1 MALVYPGRLPPGA
14 LISGLSGS
22 VPPAPPVQAPVAPV
36 WFRASEGVA
45 LSDAGRLTTWSAQGG
60 AVAHP
65 VSFNEDGNEVEPG
78 RAICFSQRSHGGLV
92 IEGAAPAGPL
102 TLALILSR
110 ERRDPLTIAA
120 LQAAGDED
128 YTFLSIDDGQVRL
141 GQKESDLGLTLP
153 DPGGVTLVMLS
164 LGAGQAGLSVN
175 GGAVRRIALP
185 LRPGALRLFLG
196 CRGDARPLLNKL
208 GPFRLSDVLLWP
220 GQALL
225 AEGMSGGGL
234 VPVIR
239 LWQERQRH
247 GL

>member
-1 MALVYPGRLPPGA
+1 M
-14 LISGLSGS
+14 
-22 VPPAPPVQAPVAPV
+22 
-36 WFRASEGVA
+36 
-45 LSDAGRLTTWSAQGG
+45 
-60 AVAHP
+60 
-65 VSFNEDGNEVEPG
+65 
-78 RAICFSQRSHGGLV
+78 